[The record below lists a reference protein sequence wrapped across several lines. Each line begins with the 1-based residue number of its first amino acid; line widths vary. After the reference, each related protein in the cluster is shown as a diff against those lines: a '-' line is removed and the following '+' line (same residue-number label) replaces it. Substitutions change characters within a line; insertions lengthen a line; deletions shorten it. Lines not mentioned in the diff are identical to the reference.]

1 MMESRSESQESELRQ
16 EAASVAAEYSGAE
29 SDKDRTLWQDFAEA
43 ATVEHFC
50 RGWLA
55 IQCRLLGGI
64 QSGMV
69 LLGPPDRGP
78 FRPVAVWPDPRMSVK
93 HLTKTAERT
102 LSDRRGLVVTPESE
116 AGQAASAR
124 WPEVGYPIEVRG
136 RIHGV
141 AVLEV
146 TSRQDARLKAVMR
159 QLHWGAAWL
168 ELLFCREDVQHE
180 TARRERLQTALD
192 LVASGLGQDRF
203 FASATAFVTAL
214 ATKLRC
220 DRVSVG
226 FAKAG
231 RTHVEAVS
239 HNADFK
245 KQTNL
250 MRAVATAMDEAL
262 DQRATLVYPAPPNST
277 PLISRAHGELARQ
290 HGAGAICSVP
300 LLGNQGPLGVLTLER
315 PGDLP
320 FDPATVELCES
331 VAALAG
337 PILDTHRREDR
348 WVLTKLLDAGRTQLS
363 HLFGAGHLALKLGT
377 AAVAGLLAFCL
388 LAKGDYRVSAKT
400 VLEPVLQR
408 AAVAPFNSYVREA
421 PVRAGDIVAK
431 GHLLALLD
439 DRELKLERLKALSE
453 AQEYQK
459 QLHKAMAER
468 KASDVEII
476 TAQIAQAR
484 AKVDL
489 LDDQLSRTRITAP
502 FDALV
507 VTGDLSQMLGSP
519 LEKGKVLFE
528 LAPADQYRLVV
539 QVDER
544 DVADVTVGQ
553 RGTLLLS
560 AFPHDPLSFAVEKVT
575 PVSEAK
581 EGRNYFRIEARFD
594 QPPPR
599 LRPGMEGVGKVEI
612 DERRLIWIW
621 THQVVDWVRLA
632 LWTWLP

>member
-1 MMESRSESQESELRQ
+1 MDSRTESQQSQLRQ
-16 EAASVAAEYSGAE
+16 EATSLAAELSGAE
-29 SDKDRTLWQDFAEA
+29 SDKDRTLWQDFADA
-43 ATVEHFC
+43 TTVEHFC

-64 QSGMV
+64 QAGMV

-78 FRPVAVWPDPRMSVK
+78 FRPVAVWPDSRSSVK

-102 LSDRRGLVVTPESE
+102 LSERRGLVVTPEAESGD
-116 AGQAASAR
+116 AIGDR

-136 RIHGV
+136 RVHGV
-141 AVLEV
+141 TVLEV
-146 TSRQDARLKAVMR
+146 ASTQDARLKAVMR

-168 ELLFCREDVQHE
+168 ELLFCREDVSQE
-180 TARRERLQTALD
+180 AARRERLQLALD
-192 LVASGLGQDRF
+192 LVASGLGQERF
-203 FASATAFVTAL
+203 FASATSFVTAL

-226 FAKAG
+226 FLHRG
-231 RTHVEAVS
+231 RTQVEAVS

-250 MRAVATAMDEAL
+250 MRAIATAMDEAV

-277 PLISRAHGELARQ
+277 PLISRAHGELSRQ
-290 HGAGAICSVP
+290 HGAGAICSLP
-300 LLGNQGPLGVLTLER
+300 LMGNQGPLGVLTLER
-315 PGDLP
+315 PSDMP
-320 FDPATVELCES
+320 FDPATLELCES

-337 PILDTHRREDR
+337 PILNTHRREDR
-348 WVLTKLLDAGRTQLS
+348 WLFTKVLESGRTHLA
-363 HLFGAGHLALKLGT
+363 HLFGAGHIALKLGVL
-377 AAVAGLLAFCL
+377 AIAGVLAFCFL
-388 LAKGDYRVSAKT
+388 VNGDYRVSAKT

-408 AAVAPFNSYVREA
+408 AAVAPFNGYIREA
-421 PVRAGDIVAK
+421 PVRAGDVVAK
-431 GHLLALLD
+431 GHMLAILD

-453 AQEYQK
+453 SQEYQK

-476 TAQIAQAR
+476 TAQINQAK
-484 AKVDL
+484 AKVEL
-489 LDDQLSRTRITAP
+489 LDDQLSRTRVTAP

-519 LEKGKVLFE
+519 IEKGKVLFE

-539 QVDER
+539 EVDER
-544 DVADVTVGQ
+544 DVADVKVGQ

-560 AFPHDPLSFAVEKVT
+560 AFPHDPLPFTVQKVT
-575 PVSEAK
+575 PVSTAK
-581 EGRNYFRIEARFD
+581 EGRNYFRVEAQFD

-599 LRPGMEGVGKVEI
+599 LRPGMEGVGKVEV
-612 DERRLIWIW
+612 DQRRLIWIW
-621 THQVVDWVRLA
+621 THQVIDWIRLA

>member
-1 MMESRSESQESELRQ
+1 MDSRAESQQSELRQ
-16 EAASVAAEYSGAE
+16 EATSLAAEFSGAE

-43 ATVEHFC
+43 TTVEHFC

-55 IQCRLLGGI
+55 IQCRQLGGI
-64 QSGMV
+64 QTGMV

-78 FRPVAVWPDPRMSVK
+78 FRPVAVWPDTRVSVK

-102 LSDRRGLVVTPESE
+102 LSERRGLVVTPEAE
-116 AGQAASAR
+116 GGAAISDR
-124 WPEVGYPIEVRG
+124 WPEVGYPIDVRG

-146 TSRQDARLKAVMR
+146 ASKQEARLKTVMR

-168 ELLFCREDVQHE
+168 ELLFCREEVQQE
-180 TARRERLQTALD
+180 TARRERVQLALD
-192 LVASGLGQDRF
+192 LVASGLGQERF

-220 DRVSVG
+220 DRVSIG
-226 FAKAG
+226 FVQQG
-231 RTHVEAVS
+231 RAQVQAVS

-262 DQRATLVYPAPPNST
+262 DQRATLIYPAPANST
-277 PLISRAHGELARQ
+277 PLVSRAHSELARQ

-300 LLGNQGPLGVLTLER
+300 LMGNHGPLGVLTLER
-315 PGDLP
+315 PADLP

-337 PILDTHRREDR
+337 PILDAHRREDR
-348 WVLTKLLDAGRTQLS
+348 WLVTKILDAGRTHLA
-363 HLFGAGHLALKLGT
+363 HLFGAGHLALKLAT
-377 AAVAGLLAFCL
+377 LAVAGLLAFCIL
-388 LAKGDYRVSAKT
+388 VKGDYRVSAKT

-408 AAVAPFNSYVREA
+408 AAVAPFNSYIREA

-453 AQEYQK
+453 SQEYLK

-468 KASDVEII
+468 KAADVEII
-476 TAQIAQAR
+476 MAQIAQAK

-489 LDDQLSRTRITAP
+489 LDDQLSRTRVTAP

-539 QVDER
+539 EVDER
-544 DVADVTVGQ
+544 DVADVKVGQ

-560 AFPHDPLSFAVEKVT
+560 AFPHDPLSFSVEKVT
-575 PVSEAK
+575 PVSTAK
-581 EGRNYFRIEARFD
+581 EGRNYFRVEAQFD

-599 LRPGMEGVGKVEI
+599 LRPGMEGVGKIEI

-621 THQVVDWVRLA
+621 THQVVDWIKLA